1 MKAVWVHAA
10 LLGLSAFATL
20 AAESAGGAFVLAAPT
35 AAGGGGTSTGGQY
48 ALTGTAGQADAG
60 TLAGGAFTL
69 VGGFIGVL
77 AAPTVGG
84 DATLTVTRNAGGEAV
99 LTWDQDGYVLEFRAA
114 LGDAAGWQAVTPPP
128 AGRTHVT
135 PANLP
140 ARFFRLRKP

>member
-1 MKAVWVHAA
+1 MKAAWLHTA
-10 LLGLSAFATL
+10 LLGLSTMATS
-20 AAESAGGAFVLAAPT
+20 AVESAGGAFVLTAPT
-35 AAGGGGTSTGGQY
+35 AAGGGGTSTGGRY

-60 TLAGGAFTL
+60 RLAGGAFTL
-69 VGGFIGVL
+69 LGGFIGVL

-84 DATLTVTRNAGGEAV
+84 DATLAVTLNAAGGAV

-114 LGDAAGWQAVTPPP
+114 LGDAAGWQAVLP
-128 AGRTHVT
+128 APTGRTYTT